1 MKKQIINWAAFGVIA
16 LSLAACKEGY
26 NEFPDMEIIPA
37 RAASFMDKYKPAEQL
52 FTGDA
57 DAGFEITGEQ
67 GMKVKFQAGAFLD
80 ADGLPVSGE
89 VTVRLIELYSKTDIM
104 LAGLSTESHSD
115 LLESGGEFYLMAE
128 KDGEELTLN
137 PLNGPWTTDPVL
149 IDFPVAP
156 DHAPD
161 MLLFT
166 GRSEEHT

>member
-1 MKKQIINWAAFGVIA
+1 
-16 LSLAACKEGY
+16 
-26 NEFPDMEIIPA
+26 
-37 RAASFMDKYKPAEQL
+37 
-52 FTGDA
+52 
-57 DAGFEITGEQ
+57 
-67 GMKVKFQAGAFLD
+67 MKVKFPAGAFLD

-137 PLNGPWTTDPVL
+137 PLNGHWTTDPVL

-156 DHAPD
+156 DNAPD

-166 GRSEEHT
+166 GGLSTLDPNELTSTQSNARLAAHSNACSSFPSPAST